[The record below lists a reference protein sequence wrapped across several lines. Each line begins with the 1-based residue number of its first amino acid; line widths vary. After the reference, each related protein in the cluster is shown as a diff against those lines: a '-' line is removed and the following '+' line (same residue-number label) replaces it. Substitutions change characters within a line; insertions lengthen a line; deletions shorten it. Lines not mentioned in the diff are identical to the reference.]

1 MAFASLPSSL
11 DTRLWVQVPVI
22 VLHPPYTKVAISLP
36 ELVRQTNAFSVKRR
50 AGCQPTLKRSR
61 PKELY
66 LEYNVVCHESY
77 SDPRGHDVQVQFDL
91 SQVEE
96 TQDAKR
102 LDVRVSCSCPA
113 FLYWGAQWN
122 LHQRDGLHG
131 QARPLLQA
139 PTQRLDLRGNFVICV
154 APGTKVLMADGTEKP
169 IEQVRVGDWAIT
181 HLGRPRKV
189 TQVSQRPPFPG
200 ELGWSVEAKGRSNEP
215 LVLSGEHPLA
225 VVRETLDWVPPPSLR
240 THEYLYFP
248 RIRWQGTKE
257 VPLALASLLGYYLA
271 EGSPIYRRAIT
282 DKKKSGRPRVKGIEC
297 EIKGKKSLVW
307 GIKFVLNQDE
317 AGTLA
322 ADIDRKLHSL
332 LGSHVDVKVKPRSVK
347 GKKWLDVLVNN
358 GGFAAEMV
366 RLGGFGSPTKRLSL
380 EVFEWS
386 HDAVQEL
393 VASYALGDGHL
404 DSRGQQYVYSTSPYI
419 TSQVSTIL
427 YSMGIWNGR
436 MHQDSAGK
444 IKKKH
449 RYYRLFWDYRQYPSL
464 LNLMKGRLREHVL
477 NQLNA
482 LPPGQ
487 KADTWENGFTRI
499 LYSAVDIEAPES
511 FHNLS
516 VDEDESYIANG
527 IVVHNC
533 KHVKAVFE
541 RILPAIQHN
550 ITKVVRE
557 REVKRT
563 KERMLKEER
572 PTEKEKRLHRE
583 QMEMRMKKD
592 IDRILR
598 TRDPDE
604 RERLIK
610 ELVEK
615 EKKRLYKQVET
626 ERGERPRR
634 KPPAVPRP
642 SPPAAPGPP
651 PEEKKKVV
659 KRDEPA
665 TAPPK
670 PPVPP
675 RPPREE
681 PGLEDLVKEEERKL
695 RARKPPEKGGVRK

>member
-1 MAFASLPSSL
+1 MAFSRPPTSLSESGR
-11 DTRLWVQVPVI
+11 TWVTIPVI
-22 VLHPPYTKVAISLP
+22 VLRPPYTKVAISLP
-36 ELVRQTNAFSVKRR
+36 ELIRQTNAFSVKRR
-50 AGCQPTLKRSR
+50 AGCNPALKKSR
-61 PKELY
+61 PKDLY
-66 LEYNVVCHESY
+66 LEYKVVCHENY
-77 SDPRGHDVQVQFDL
+77 SDPAGHDVQVQFDL
-91 SQVEE
+91 SQVEK

-102 LDVRVSCSCPA
+102 LDVRCSCSCPA

-122 LHQRDGLHG
+122 LHQRDGLQG
-131 QARPLLQA
+131 QPRPLLQA
-139 PTQRLDLRGNFVICV
+139 PTQRLDLRNNFVI
-154 APGTKVLMADGTEKP
+154 
-169 IEQVRVGDWAIT
+169 
-181 HLGRPRKV
+181 
-189 TQVSQRPPFPG
+189 
-200 ELGWSVEAKGRSNEP
+200 
-215 LVLSGEHPLA
+215 
-225 VVRETLDWVPPPSLR
+225 
-240 THEYLYFP
+240 
-248 RIRWQGTKE
+248 
-257 VPLALASLLGYYLA
+257 
-271 EGSPIYRRAIT
+271 
-282 DKKKSGRPRVKGIEC
+282 
-297 EIKGKKSLVW
+297 
-307 GIKFVLNQDE
+307 
-317 AGTLA
+317 
-322 ADIDRKLHSL
+322 
-332 LGSHVDVKVKPRSVK
+332 
-347 GKKWLDVLVNN
+347 
-358 GGFAAEMV
+358 
-366 RLGGFGSPTKRLSL
+366 
-380 EVFEWS
+380 
-386 HDAVQEL
+386 
-393 VASYALGDGHL
+393 
-404 DSRGQQYVYSTSPYI
+404 
-419 TSQVSTIL
+419 
-427 YSMGIWNGR
+427 
-436 MHQDSAGK
+436 
-444 IKKKH
+444 
-449 RYYRLFWDYRQYPSL
+449 
-464 LNLMKGRLREHVL
+464 
-477 NQLNA
+477 
-482 LPPGQ
+482 
-487 KADTWENGFTRI
+487 
-499 LYSAVDIEAPES
+499 
-511 FHNLS
+511 
-516 VDEDESYIANG
+516 
-527 IVVHNC
+527 C

-541 RILPAIQHN
+541 RILPAVQHN

>member
-139 PTQRLDLRGNFVICV
+139 PTQRLDLRGNFVIC
-154 APGTKVLMADGTEKP
+154 
-169 IEQVRVGDWAIT
+169 
-181 HLGRPRKV
+181 
-189 TQVSQRPPFPG
+189 
-200 ELGWSVEAKGRSNEP
+200 
-215 LVLSGEHPLA
+215 
-225 VVRETLDWVPPPSLR
+225 
-240 THEYLYFP
+240 
-248 RIRWQGTKE
+248 
-257 VPLALASLLGYYLA
+257 
-271 EGSPIYRRAIT
+271 
-282 DKKKSGRPRVKGIEC
+282 
-297 EIKGKKSLVW
+297 
-307 GIKFVLNQDE
+307 
-317 AGTLA
+317 
-322 ADIDRKLHSL
+322 
-332 LGSHVDVKVKPRSVK
+332 
-347 GKKWLDVLVNN
+347 
-358 GGFAAEMV
+358 
-366 RLGGFGSPTKRLSL
+366 
-380 EVFEWS
+380 
-386 HDAVQEL
+386 
-393 VASYALGDGHL
+393 
-404 DSRGQQYVYSTSPYI
+404 
-419 TSQVSTIL
+419 
-427 YSMGIWNGR
+427 
-436 MHQDSAGK
+436 
-444 IKKKH
+444 
-449 RYYRLFWDYRQYPSL
+449 
-464 LNLMKGRLREHVL
+464 
-477 NQLNA
+477 
-482 LPPGQ
+482 
-487 KADTWENGFTRI
+487 
-499 LYSAVDIEAPES
+499 
-511 FHNLS
+511 
-516 VDEDESYIANG
+516 
-527 IVVHNC
+527 

-541 RILPAIQHN
+541 RILPAVQHN